1 MAWSSVSASR
11 LLLAGSLLGCA
22 PIAEMRPANGMMEG
36 NTYEIGNALTV
47 LGPRPY
53 VEESGARV
61 AQLWFAAEASKRWS
75 FTAVTAFDKSALAL
89 GGAARLSL
97 LRLDRFAWG
106 TEVQVGYAFGAFT
119 IPLSVRLFDQ
129 TWLYA
134 SPRLGTLG
142 RDLTPSTPVGISI
155 RLFDGFMLRSE
166 LAVSWADFKAYNRRV
181 HFGLGVAAQW

>member
-1 MAWSSVSASR
+1 MAWSSVSASS
-11 LLLAGSLLGCA
+11 SLFAFALIGCA

-36 NTYEIGNALTV
+36 NTYEIGNAVAV

-61 AQLWFAAEASKRWS
+61 AQLWFTGEASKHWS
-75 FTAVTAFDKSALAL
+75 FTAITTFDRSAAAF

-97 LRLDRFAWG
+97 LRLDRFAWA
-106 TEVQVGYAFGAFT
+106 TELQAGYAFGALA
-119 IPLSVRLFDQ
+119 IPLAVRLFDQ

-134 SPRLGTLG
+134 SPRFGTLG

-155 RLFDGFMLRSE
+155 RIFDGFMLRSE
-166 LAVSWADFKAYNRRV
+166 LAVSWADFKSYNRRV